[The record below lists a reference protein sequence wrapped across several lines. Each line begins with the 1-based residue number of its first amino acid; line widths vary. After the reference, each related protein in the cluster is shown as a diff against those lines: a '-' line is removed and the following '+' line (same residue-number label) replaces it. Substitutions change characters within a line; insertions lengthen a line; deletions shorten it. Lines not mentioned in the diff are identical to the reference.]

1 MRPYKASLVNSLIL
15 IVCGIWGFY
24 AMANPPSLTP
34 FIPSI
39 IGVMLL
45 AMNDGLKN
53 ENKTIAHIAVFLT
66 LLSFANIMPLM
77 GQLNPKDGGEINWM
91 AVFRGG
97 LMLLTS
103 LIAMIAFIRSFIN
116 ARKA

>member
-1 MRPYKASLVNSLIL
+1 MKAYKASLLNSLTL

-24 AMANPPSLTP
+24 AKVDPSLTA
-34 FIPSI
+34 FIPAVIGI
-39 IGVMLL
+39 ILL
-45 AMNDGLKN
+45 GMNDGIKH
-53 ENKTIAHIAVFLT
+53 ENKTIAHVAVLLT

-77 GQLNPKDGGEINWM
+77 GQLNPDDGLEKDWI
-91 AVFRGG
+91 AIFRIG

-103 LIAMIAFIRSFIN
+103 LIAMITFIQSFIN